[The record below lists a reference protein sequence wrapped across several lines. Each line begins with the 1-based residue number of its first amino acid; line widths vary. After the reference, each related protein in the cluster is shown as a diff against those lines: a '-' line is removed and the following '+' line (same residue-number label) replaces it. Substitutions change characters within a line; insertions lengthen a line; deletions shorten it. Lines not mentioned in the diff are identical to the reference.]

1 MAALGDSVPTPID
14 GVITLVS
21 EVIIPVEF
29 TDVTAIAGLPVN
41 PCDNV
46 EVPLKDVVAVIIPA
60 LNPPSA
66 SLDTM
71 VLFTFSKVALVAL
84 FGIFVSNA
92 PDPLNVDAV
101 ATALTVKDPV
111 VVIPVISTSPVTVSS
126 LSDAPGLVEV
136 LIPIFDVV

>member
-1 MAALGDSVPTPID
+1 MAALGDSVPTPMD
-14 GVITLVS
+14 GVINFVL
-21 EVIIPVEF
+21 EVIVPVEF
-29 TDVTAIAGLPVN
+29 TDDTVIAGLPVN

-71 VLFTFSKVALVAL
+71 VLFTFSKVAVVAL

-92 PDPLNVDAV
+92 PDPLNVVAAAV
-101 ATALTVKDPV
+101 PLTVKDAV
-111 VVIPVISTSPVTVSS
+111 VVIPVICTSPVTVSS